1 MSFHDTFAKDTRDK
15 IAKVQRQLDDLNSPP
30 KQLDNTVLEVVRAI
44 CDRHGEFDQRCRTI
58 GSLVAGG
65 KGITTRS
72 ECPKCLAEKLED
84 LKQEEARD
92 EARRKENNITRL
104 MMDLNLPERFS
115 TATLENYQPVNPE
128 AARCLKLCKAYAA
141 KWSDRRKQGGGLV
154 MCGKP
159 GTGKNHLALAIAK
172 HVISEH
178 QHAAMFTTA
187 LRVARAF
194 KSTWGKNAE
203 RTEYDV
209 IHAYTDPDLL
219 IIDEVGVQFG
229 SESEKLI
236 LFEVINTRY
245 EQMKPTIM
253 ISNLTLEELSAFI
266 GERVIDR
273 MNDGGGCTLAFT
285 WDSYR
290 SRGTA

>member
-1 MSFHDTFAKDTRDK
+1 MSYENQIASDTREK
-15 IAKVQRQLDDLNSPP
+15 IAKVQRQIEELDAPP
-30 KQLDNTVLEVVRAI
+30 KQIENTVFEFIQAV
-44 CDRHGEFDQRCRTI
+44 CDKHGAFEQRCRKMSI
-58 GSLVAGG
+58 GFGG
-65 KGITTRS
+65 KEMVTKS
-72 ECPKCLAEKLED
+72 ECKKCLEEKLARLKSDED
-84 LKQEEARD
+84 SF
-92 EARRKENNITRL
+92 ARRRRESEIMRL
-104 MMDLNLPERFS
+104 MGNLNLPQRFAHS
-115 TATLENYQPVNPE
+115 TLDNYEPTNQD

-141 KWSDRRKQGGGLV
+141 KWADRRKQGGGMV

-172 HVISEH
+172 HVINEH
-178 QHAAMFTTA
+178 QQSSMFTTA

-203 RTEYDV
+203 RTEYEV
-209 IHAYTDPDLL
+209 ISAYTDPDLL

-229 SESEKLI
+229 SEAEKLI

-245 EQMKPTIM
+245 EQMKPTIL
-253 ISNLTLEELSAFI
+253 ISNLPLEELTAFI

-290 SRGTA
+290 SRGAA

>member
-1 MSFHDTFAKDTRDK
+1 MDNRNQIDALQKK
-15 IAKVQRQLDDLNSPP
+15 IAELSSPP
-30 KQLDNTVLEVVRAI
+30 VHHDHVSYEEIPAV
-44 CDRHGEFDQRCRTI
+44 CDRHGEFTQRLKKSTLMTRTVE
-58 GSLVAGG
+58 S
-65 KGITTRS
+65 KS
-72 ECPKCLAEKLED
+72 DCPVCLAEKLAE
-84 LKQEEARD
+84 LQRQETRYEAGRR
-92 EARRKENNITRL
+92 EANITRL
-104 MMDLNLPERFS
+104 MMDLNLPQRFKE
-115 TATLENYQPVNPE
+115 ATLVNYDPVNPE
-128 AARCLKLCKAYAA
+128 ASRCLKLCKAYAA
-141 KWSDRRKQGGGLV
+141 KWLDRRKQGGGLV

-178 QHAAMFTTA
+178 QHTAMFTTA
-187 LRVARAF
+187 LRISRAF
-194 KSTWGKNAE
+194 KATWGKNAE

-229 SESEKLI
+229 SDSEKLI

-245 EQMKPTIM
+245 EQMKPTIL
-253 ISNLTLEELSAFI
+253 ISNLPLEELSAFI

-290 SRGTA
+290 SRGSQ

>member
-1 MSFHDTFAKDTRDK
+1 MNYPDAMLRDHREK
-15 IAKVQRQLDDLNSPP
+15 ISRLTTQIEELHNPP
-30 KQLDNTVLEVVRAI
+30 KQ
-44 CDRHGEFDQRCRTI
+44 FD
-58 GSLVAGG
+58 
-65 KGITTRS
+65 GITFEEVGSVCDKHGQFQQRVRKTQLLNKIVES
-72 ECPKCLAEKLED
+72 KSPCLLCLEQQLSA
-84 LKQEEARD
+84 LKDQEANLIT
-92 EARRKENNITRL
+92 RRKQSEIDRL
-104 MMDLNLPERFS
+104 MGDLNLPQRFS
-115 TATLENYQPVNPE
+115 SSTLSNYEPANQD

-141 KWSDRRKQGGGLV
+141 KWADRRKQGGGIV

-172 HVISEH
+172 HVINEH
-178 QHAAMFTTA
+178 QHSAMFTTA

-203 RTEYDV
+203 RTEYEV
-209 IHAYTDPDLL
+209 ISAYTDPDLL

-229 SESEKLI
+229 SEAEKLI

-245 EQMKPTIM
+245 EQMKPTIL
-253 ISNLTLEELSAFI
+253 ISNLPLEELTVFI

-290 SRGTA
+290 SRGAA

>member
-1 MSFHDTFAKDTRDK
+1 MSYQDSLAKDTRDK
-15 IAKVQRQLDDLNSPP
+15 IAKVQNQLDELNFPP
-30 KQLDNTVLEVVRAI
+30 KQLENTTFEVVRAV
-44 CDRHGEFDQRCRTI
+44 CDRHGEFEQRRRSMKLTFSNKC
-58 GSLVAGG
+58 V
-65 KGITTRS
+65 TTQS
-72 ECPKCLAEKLED
+72 ECPKCLTEKLHELQRD
-84 LKQEEARD
+84 EAD
-92 EARRKENNITRL
+92 QEARRKASNISRL
-104 MMDLNLPERFS
+104 MCDLNLPERFAS
-115 TATLENYQPVNPE
+115 ATLENYQPVNPE

-141 KWSDRRKQGGGLV
+141 KWADRRKQGGGLV

-194 KSTWGKNAE
+194 KSTWSKNAE

-245 EQMKPTIM
+245 EQMKPTIL
-253 ISNLTLEELSAFI
+253 ISNLPLDELSAFI

-290 SRGTA
+290 SRGGA